1 MLPHHKVTG
10 HNLLHGVGGEG
21 VDAGQVHNGHVP
33 AIHMGHALLLLHR
46 HAGPVAHIL
55 VGPGEGVEEGGFAAV
70 GVAHQGN
77 FHLPHVVVV
86 LLAAP
91 VLPLMVLVGL
101 GHPPHCLLVGG
112 GVLGTG
118 AVGLLPRGTQ
128 EDVAGVLLAQRQLI
142 PPEIDLDGVA
152 KGGNLPHRH
161 FGAGGQP
168 HIYQPTLHRAPGV
181 VDGPNDTGLTRL
193 QLL

>member
-1 MLPHHKVTG
+1 M
-10 HNLLHGVGGEG
+10 
-21 VDAGQVHNGHVP
+21 
-33 AIHMGHALLLLHR
+33 
-46 HAGPVAHIL
+46 
-55 VGPGEGVEEGGFAAV
+55 
-70 GVAHQGN
+70 
-77 FHLPHVVVV
+77 VV

-101 GHPPHCLLVGG
+101 GHPPHRLLVGS
-112 GVLGTG
+112 GVLGAG

-161 FGAGGQP
+161 LGSGGQP

-181 VDGPNDTGLTRL
+181 VDGPDDAGLPRL